1 MVEWIFPKW
10 LIEMNVKQPISHS
23 LSRGAMLYLGYQKKG
38 VTVMET
44 TLGKRIGM
52 LRRQKGLKQD
62 ELAEKL
68 GVSPQAVSKWEND
81 QTCPD
86 ISRLPELARMLE
98 VSVDELLSGKREST
112 PVVQIV
118 PEPQR
123 KDIRDMT
130 LRIVVDSADGDKVRV
145 NLPMALLQIAIDTGM
160 GMPQINGGRAMQNID
175 WNQIMELIRQGA
187 VGNLVEVESE
197 GDFVR
202 IFVE

>member
-1 MVEWIFPKW
+1 
-10 LIEMNVKQPISHS
+10 
-23 LSRGAMLYLGYQKKG
+23 
-38 VTVMET
+38 MET

-62 ELAEKL
+62 ELADKL

-86 ISRLPELARMLE
+86 ISLLPELAKILE
-98 VSVDELLSGKREST
+98 VSVDELLSGKQESA

-118 PEPQR
+118 PETQR
-123 KDIRDMT
+123 KDIRDMI

-145 NLPMALLQIAIDTGM
+145 NLPIVLLQIAIDTGM
-160 GMPQINGGRAMQNID
+160 AMPQINGSQAMQSID

-187 VGNLVEVESE
+187 VGNLVEVESG